1 LLILIL
7 AASWFS
13 CLGTRFKAHGP
24 IYEIVLAS
32 AEKTNLSIE
41 DTVNLESYFK
51 DLGKVSNTTHDVDQ
65 GTFSIQLI
73 PFSEEELSNM
83 EIHPYGG
90 LSFEEYK
97 QSHITPNLQSKEF
110 YAAMVVPVGSQNAWP
125 DGPEHEGIGANM
137 RISRQKVFTKAD
149 IQSFEIAA
157 GYSNLPSDKVL
168 RLNLTEAMAK
178 DFGDITGAMIGE
190 KMAIIWGEQV
200 LLAAVIMEPIT
211 DGSVSISGLDAEVVD
226 ELQESLRFPELS
238 VDLKLL
244 EETIILP

>member
-1 LLILIL
+1 MKSSNFHFLVLIL

-13 CLGTRFKAHGP
+13 CLGERLEAQGP

-32 AEKTNLSIE
+32 AENANLSIE

-51 DLGKVSNTTHDVDQ
+51 VLGIVRNTTHNVDQ
-65 GTFSIQLI
+65 GTFTIQLI

-83 EIHPYGG
+83 ENHPYRG
-90 LSFEEYK
+90 LSFEDYK

-110 YAAMVVPVGSQNAWP
+110 YAAMVVPLGSQYAWP
-125 DGPEHEGIGANM
+125 DSPEHEGIDANM

-149 IQSFEIAA
+149 IQSFEVAA

-168 RLNLTEAMAK
+168 RINFTETMAK
-178 DFGDITGAMIGE
+178 EFGDITSAMIGE
-190 KMAIIWGEQV
+190 KMAIVWGEKV

-211 DGSVSISGLDAEVVD
+211 DGSVSISGIK
-226 ELQESLRFPELS
+226 Q
-238 VDLKLL
+238 
-244 EETIILP
+244 

>member
-1 LLILIL
+1 L
-7 AASWFS
+7 
-13 CLGTRFKAHGP
+13 RN
-24 IYEIVLAS
+24 
-32 AEKTNLSIE
+32 TN
-41 DTVNLESYFK
+41 NLTLRRTYRVK
-51 DLGKVSNTTHDVDQ
+51 
-65 GTFSIQLI
+65 
-73 PFSEEELSNM
+73 
-83 EIHPYGG
+83 
-90 LSFEEYK
+90 SF
-97 QSHITPNLQSKEF
+97 TPLWWC
-110 YAAMVVPVGSQNAWP
+110 PLGSQNAWP

-178 DFGDITGAMIGE
+178 EFGDITGAMIGE
-190 KMAIIWGEQV
+190 KMAIVWGEQV